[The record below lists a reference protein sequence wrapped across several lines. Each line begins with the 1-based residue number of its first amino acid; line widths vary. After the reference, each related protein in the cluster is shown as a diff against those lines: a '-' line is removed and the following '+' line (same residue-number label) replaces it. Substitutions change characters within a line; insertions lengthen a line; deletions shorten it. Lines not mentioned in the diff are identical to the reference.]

1 MKYLLYPDIT
11 EDNKEM
17 LIACVLVD
25 SLENYVPFEK
35 DRIREEL
42 IKNNE
47 NLLDRL
53 TEVIL
58 ITKEGKVAGNFYYI
72 NKKMDNIILNFTIDE
87 EVKKSLAKKIDEEG
101 NII

>member
-1 MKYLLYPDIT
+1 
-11 EDNKEM
+11 M